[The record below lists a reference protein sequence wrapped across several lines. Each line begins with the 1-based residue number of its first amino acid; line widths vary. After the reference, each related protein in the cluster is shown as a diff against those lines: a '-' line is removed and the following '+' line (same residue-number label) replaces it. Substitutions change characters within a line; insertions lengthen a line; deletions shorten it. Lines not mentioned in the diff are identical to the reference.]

1 MRGSEDRVLRVGYG
15 PTAAVRAA
23 RITVVACVLG
33 AAAWAFWAGE
43 NAVSRQKSGQRITVL
58 YWEKWTGDEAD
69 AMRRAVDAFNASQN
83 RIYVRML
90 SISNIADKTLL
101 AASGGDPPDVAGLWA
116 DQVTQL
122 SEAGALVDLTD
133 YAKEFGVDRS
143 QYIAGY
149 WGMIT
154 YKGRLYALPTT
165 PGSTALH
172 VDRKLMPPDAQT
184 PEGFPKTLE
193 GLDKLVDRISKKD
206 AKGNVELAGFIPTE
220 SFGTW
225 AMICLFGGKLVD
237 GGRIT
242 IDSPENRRAFKWFA
256 SYGKRYGN
264 REMQSFESGFGNF
277 SSAENPFMSGKLAVV
292 MQGVWMS
299 NFIRLYNDK
308 LDWYAVAM
316 PPPADRADC
325 AGANALNL
333 NTLMIPRGAK
343 HPREAFEF
351 MRFVQRQDV
360 MENLC
365 MAQRCNSPL
374 AQVSERFFERHP
386 NRFIRLFDGLARSPN
401 AVAPPQIGIW
411 KQISSE
417 MDNAFQAV
425 NLGDKP
431 TDEILSETQ
440 ARVETAW
447 AKYKRQVLGRS

>member
-1 MRGSEDRVLRVGYG
+1 MFLLSGSSGKDAGAGSALGARALRVVVTGLV
-15 PTAAVRAA
+15 AV
-23 RITVVACVLG
+23 
-33 AAAWAFWAGE
+33 AAAWALWSSEAT
-43 NAVSRQKSGQRITVL
+43 VSRQKGGPRTTVL
-58 YWEKWTGDEAD
+58 YWEKWTGDEAN
-69 AMRRAVDAFNASQN
+69 AMRAVVNDFNASQD

-90 SISNIADKTLL
+90 SISDIADKTLL
-101 AASGGDPPDVAGLWA
+101 ATSGGTPPDVAGLWA

-122 SEAGALVDLTD
+122 SEGGALTDLTG
-133 YAKEFGVDRS
+133 YAREFGVNRS

-149 WGMIT
+149 WDMMT
-154 YKGRLYALPTT
+154 FKGRLYALPTT

-172 VDRKLMPPDAQT
+172 VDRALMPPEAKN

-193 GLDKLVDRISKKD
+193 GLDDLVDRISKKD
-206 AKGNVELAGFIPTE
+206 SRGNLEIAGFIPTQ

-237 GGRIT
+237 GDRIT

-256 SYGKRYGN
+256 SYGKRFGN
-264 REMQSFESGFGNF
+264 REMESFQSGFGNF
-277 SSAENPFMSGKLAVV
+277 SSAENPFMCGKLGMVQ
-292 MQGVWMS
+292 QGVWLS

-316 PPPADRADC
+316 PPPADHMSC

-374 AQVSERFFERHP
+374 AKVSERFFAEHP
-386 NRFIRLFDGLARSPN
+386 NRYIRLFDQLARSPN
-401 AVAPPQIGIW
+401 AVAPPHIGIW
-411 KQISSE
+411 SQIGQE
-417 MDNAFQAV
+417 MQNAFDAA

-431 TDEILSETQ
+431 TDEILAEAQ
-440 ARVETAW
+440 KRMDEAW
-447 AKYKRQVLGRS
+447 SKYKRQVLGR